1 MSYKLVN
8 PLINTWSQANWQ
20 NASDTILFAGLSA
33 QQPFHTMAVQMQD
46 VRDNGADSKFLWG
59 WKRDMYDYLQVH
71 GEQLY
76 DKLMEIKT
84 TKYGK
89 HGVLE
94 RDKQM
99 MFELTKVPGL
109 GVVKAGFVMQLMF
122 GRVGCVDVHNL
133 KRLRSVKL
141 TDLSFPKSLR
151 DETKLKKIENYVQI
165 CKGNNSSEKL
175 WNKWCEVLTYKQ
187 CNRGR
192 FKSGFDVSMFHLTA
206 LLGKKRFGGLTG

>member
-1 MSYKLVN
+1 
-8 PLINTWSQANWQ
+8 
-20 NASDTILFAGLSA
+20 
-33 QQPFHTMAVQMQD
+33 
-46 VRDNGADSKFLWG
+46 
-59 WKRDMYDYLQVH
+59 
-71 GEQLY
+71 
-76 DKLMEIKT
+76 
-84 TKYGK
+84 
-89 HGVLE
+89 
-94 RDKQM
+94 M